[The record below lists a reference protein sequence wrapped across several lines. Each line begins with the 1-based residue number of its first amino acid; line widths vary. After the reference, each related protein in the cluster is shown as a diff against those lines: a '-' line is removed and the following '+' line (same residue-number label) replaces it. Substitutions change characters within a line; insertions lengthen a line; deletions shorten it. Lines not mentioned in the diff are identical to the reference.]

1 MSVVVFEQIN
11 PELTVKDCTQQL
23 APLTLKKR
31 AGSRLAMRLATRE
44 KTRSTTSNSTQKSKS
59 TMATSTPRLAL
70 GALALVVASVTLG
83 RHLLPSQDDGHDVRL
98 LLEQLE
104 ELRTKHED
112 LSERILSSSRPF
124 TDVDDSSHTTSRQL
138 QTSSSSNCT
147 GGFTYASSFGLAGDS
162 RTDDHAALTAALASA
177 AGIGNDHHKGGGVV
191 VLPPGTFRINEPL
204 IIPAGVTL
212 QGQGYGSSPLAIQV
226 SEGSTFISE

>member
-1 MSVVVFEQIN
+1 
-11 PELTVKDCTQQL
+11 
-23 APLTLKKR
+23 
-31 AGSRLAMRLATRE
+31 
-44 KTRSTTSNSTQKSKS
+44 
-59 TMATSTPRLAL
+59 MATSMPTRLAL